1 MENFWEHLQNLTD
14 AQSILS
20 SGGFYLLL
28 IVVFAETGLFFGFFL
43 PGDYLLFMA
52 GLLSAAGIIHVPI
65 YTLVLS
71 LIAAGI
77 LGNYTG
83 YWFGYR
89 TGPVLFAKND
99 SFFFKK
105 RYIAVAEEFYAKYGG
120 MALILG
126 RFFPIVRTFAPIFAG
141 IVRVDFKRFT
151 LYNINRERGLGNN
164 PNISRLF
171 FRQAFPGVE
180 RLSAVH
186 CTWFDNY
193 YNNSTDYCLC
203 EKTVCKI
210 KRKSKLILKT
220 HEHTTPLASGFTG

>member
-1 MENFWEHLQNLTD
+1 MENIWEYLQNLTD

-43 PGDYLLFMA
+43 PGDYLLFLA
-52 GLLSAAGIIHVPI
+52 GLLSAAGIIQVPI

-71 LIAAGI
+71 LIAAGV

-89 TGPVLFAKND
+89 TGPVLFNRND

-141 IVRVDFKRFT
+141 VVRVDLKKFT
-151 LYNINRERGLGNN
+151 IYNIVGSVAWVTTLTLTGYFLGRRFPELKDYLQYIVLGLIIITSI
-164 PNISRLF
+164 PLII
-171 FRQAFPGVE
+171 AFV
-180 RLSAVH
+180 R
-186 CTWFDNY
+186 
-193 YNNSTDYCLC
+193 
-203 EKTVCKI
+203 
-210 KRKSKLILKT
+210 KRYAKSK
-220 HEHTTPLASGFTG
+220 EQ